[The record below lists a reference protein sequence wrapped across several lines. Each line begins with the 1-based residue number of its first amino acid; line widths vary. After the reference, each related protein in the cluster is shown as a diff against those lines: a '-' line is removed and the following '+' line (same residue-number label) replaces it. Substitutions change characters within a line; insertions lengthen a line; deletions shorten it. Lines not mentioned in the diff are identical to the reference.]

1 MSQPRPFMPDDEL
14 IPGLLR
20 RLDERACLPR
30 QLLEQLVL
38 GSLPAAEAAEVG
50 THVKECLSCLSTFS
64 RLQGLHESAEPRPRL
79 VVDSIP
85 ARRLREEMTRLARM
99 EDERGVVPP
108 VLVTGESGTG
118 KGLVAWEIH
127 VLSRRVTRAFVEVN
141 CTAGPTFRLELELF
155 GYERGAAAP
164 DVTGAA
170 PGLFEAADGGTLFLD
185 DVDALSLDLQGKL
198 LAAIDSQSVGR
209 LGGVAARSLDVRVI
223 AATHADL
230 ADAVRRGSFRADL
243 LDRFARST
251 LTLLPLRERPDDI
264 LPLARHFAARL
275 AQRHGEARRLTSD
288 AEEQLRRY
296 RWPGNVREL
305 SDVIARAVMRR
316 GREEIGAKELGL
328 PSV

>member
-1 MSQPRPFMPDDEL
+1 MSQPRPFVPDDAL
-14 IPGLLR
+14 FPGLLR
-20 RLDERACLPR
+20 RLDERTCLPG
-30 QLLEQLVL
+30 QLLERLIL
-38 GSLPAAEAAEVG
+38 GSLPAAEAAEVSA
-50 THVKECLSCLSTFS
+50 HVKDCLSCLNTFS
-64 RLQGLHESAEPRPRL
+64 RLQGLHESSEPRTRL
-79 VVDSIP
+79 IVDSP
-85 ARRLREEMTRLARM
+85 STHRLRQELTRLARM
-99 EDERGVVPP
+99 EDGPGAAPP
-108 VLVTGESGTG
+108 VLVAGESGTG
-118 KGLVAWEIH
+118 KGVVAWEIH
-127 VLSRRVTRAFVEVN
+127 ALSRRAARAFVEVD
-141 CTAGPTFRLELELF
+141 CTAGPAFRLELELF
-155 GYERGAAAP
+155 GYERGTAP
-164 DVTGAA
+164 NVTGAA
-170 PGLFEAADGGTLFLD
+170 PGLFESADGGTLFLH

-198 LAAIDSQSVGR
+198 LAAIESKSVRR

-275 AQRHGEARRLTSD
+275 AQRHGETRRLTSD

-316 GREEIGAKELGL
+316 GREEICAEELGL
-328 PSV
+328 PSM